1 MFDYLQEN
9 ERRVA
14 VEAAY
19 QVVRRLFESLA
30 PTEPSGEED
39 LGSLR
44 SGPTRRTVKDTTS
57 LLTDRI
63 LRDIE
68 VTESRSIAELD
79 RDRIGFYTDLLT
91 SRTENL
97 FPRAAAGGSE
107 RAREVLSK
115 IRSARPSL

>member
-68 VTESRSIAELD
+68 VTESRSIA
-79 RDRIGFYTDLLT
+79 DRIGFYTDLLT